1 MALNA
6 NALIDLAYLNS
17 MRSKA
22 IESADEAFAE
32 ELINQAS
39 AMAERYC
46 GRALASRTVTSVV
59 DAPGGIAL
67 VLPEYP
73 VSAVTSVF
81 IDPAREF
88 GAGTEVT
95 DYYLEENTGILFRD
109 SGFGGGMRVV
119 KVVYTAGYATTPSDL
134 AEAIV
139 ELVGWLWSRQRNQSV
154 GIRVSRGLDGVET
167 EHELTMPLATQRV
180 LERYRRIA

>member
-6 NALIDLAYLNS
+6 NALIDIAYLNS

-22 IESADEAFAE
+22 VEAADESFAE

-46 GRALASRTVTSVV
+46 GRALASQSVTSVV

-67 VLPEYP
+67 VLPQYP
-73 VSAVTSVF
+73 VSSVSNIY
-81 IDPAREF
+81 IDTAREF
-88 GAGTEVT
+88 GADTEVT
-95 DYYLEENTGILFRD
+95 DYYLEEETGIILRD
-109 SGFGGGMRVV
+109 AGFGAGKRIV
-119 KVVYTAGYATTPSDL
+119 KVVYTAGYATVPADL
-134 AEAIV
+134 AEAVV
-139 ELVGWLWSRQRNQSV
+139 ELVNWLWGRQRNQSV

-167 EHELTMPLATQRV
+167 EHELTMPLATQRA

>member
-22 IESADEAFAE
+22 VETADESFAE

-46 GRALASRTVTSVV
+46 GRVLASQSVTSVV
-59 DAPGGIAL
+59 DAPGGTAL
-67 VLPEYP
+67 ILPEYP

-81 IDPAREF
+81 IDTAREF
-88 GAGTEVT
+88 GAATEVT
-95 DYYLEENTGILFRD
+95 DYYLEAPTGILFRD
-109 SGFGGGMRVV
+109 TGFGSGRRVV
-119 KVVYTAGYATTPSDL
+119 KVIYTAGYATVPADL
-134 AEAIV
+134 SQAIV
-139 ELVGWLWSRQRNQSV
+139 ELVQWLWGRQRSQSV
-154 GIRVSRGLDGVET
+154 GIRVSRGIDGVET
-167 EHELTMPLATQRV
+167 EHELTMPLATQRA